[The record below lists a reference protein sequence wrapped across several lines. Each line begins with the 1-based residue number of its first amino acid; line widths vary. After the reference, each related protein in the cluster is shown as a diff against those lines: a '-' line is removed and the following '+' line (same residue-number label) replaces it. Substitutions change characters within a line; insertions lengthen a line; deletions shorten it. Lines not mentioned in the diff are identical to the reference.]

1 MIFSDIFREYQALVN
16 KELGSMLTVC
26 DIPEKKV
33 YDAMNYSL
41 MVGGKR
47 IRPIL
52 SLAFC
57 DMFGGNAKNALT
69 VGCAIECIHTYS
81 LIHDDLPCMDNDD
94 LRRGMPTCHKA
105 FGEATATLAGDG
117 LLNFAFERLSDISLY
132 DNVSPEK
139 ILRVINYIG
148 GCSGASGMI
157 GGQII
162 DLEFENKEIKDIE
175 VLKHLHSKKTG
186 ALIRCSSVAGVIVG
200 GGDAEDIK
208 KAEEFSEYLG
218 LAFQIKDDILDY
230 EGDEALLGKPIGSDA
245 ENCKSTYVSVLG
257 LDKAKELL
265 TLYTEKAIVSL
276 SSYGDRAKFLKELS
290 DYLLNRNN

>member
-1 MIFSDIFREYQALVN
+1 MIFSDKFSEYQELIN
-16 KELGSMLTVC
+16 KELELMLAVC
-26 DIPEKKV
+26 DVPEKKV

-57 DMFGGNAKNALT
+57 DMLGGNLKNALT

-105 FGEATATLAGDG
+105 FDEATATLAGDG
-117 LLNFAFERLSDISLY
+117 LLNFAFERLSDLSLY
-132 DNVSPEK
+132 ENILPDK
-139 ILRVINYIG
+139 ILNVINYIG
-148 GCSGASGMI
+148 TCSGASGMI

-162 DLEFENKEIKDIE
+162 DLEFEDKEITDIE
-175 VLKHLHSKKTG
+175 MLKHLHSKKTG
-186 ALIRCSSVAGVIVG
+186 ALIRCSSVAGVIVAG
-200 GGDAEDIK
+200 GVEDDIK

-230 EGDEALLGKPIGSDA
+230 EGDESLLGKPIGSDA

-257 LDKAKELL
+257 IDKAKELL
-265 TLYTEKAIVSL
+265 SIYTEKAKTSL
-276 SSYGDRAKFLKELS
+276 SLYGDKAKFLVELS
-290 DYLLNRNN
+290 DYLLYRNN

>member
-1 MIFSDIFREYQALVN
+1 MIFLDRFSEYQGMVN
-16 KELGSMLTVC
+16 KELETMLKVS

-57 DMFGGNAKNALT
+57 NMLGGNLKNALV

-94 LRRGMPTCHKA
+94 LRRGKPTCHKA
-105 FGEATATLAGDG
+105 FDEATATLAGDG
-117 LLNFAFERLSDISLY
+117 LLNFAFERLSDFKLY

-139 ILRVINYIG
+139 VLNVINYIG
-148 GCSGASGMI
+148 TCSGASGMI
-157 GGQII
+157 GGQVI
-162 DLEFENKEIKDIE
+162 DLEFENKEITDIE
-175 VLKHLHSKKTG
+175 MLKHLHSKKTG
-186 ALIRCSSVAGVIVG
+186 ALIRCSAVSGVIVA

-218 LAFQIKDDILDY
+218 LAFQIKDDILDF
-230 EGDEALLGKPIGSDA
+230 EGDEALLGKPIGSDI

-257 LDKAKELL
+257 SDKAKELL
-265 TLYTEKAIVSL
+265 NLYTDKATMSL
-276 SSYGDRAKFLKELS
+276 SSYGDKAKFLEDLS
-290 DYLLNRNN
+290 RYLLNRNS